1 MQTKKIYIEF
11 LNKKKKFTKDII
23 FFKNYNEALE
33 WAKKNLQNFNI
44 DIIKI
49 TN

>member
-1 MQTKKIYIEF
+1 MKNKKIYIEF
-11 LNKKKKFTKDII
+11 LNKEKKFTKDII
-23 FFKNYNEALE
+23 FFKNYNEALD
-33 WAKKNLQNFNI
+33 WAKKNLEKFNI